1 LTATGRKSERLSDQE
16 LAAVR
21 ILKERVILAPPT
33 KIRTTSLDTW
43 YVFSDGA
50 CEGETLKEG
59 SIGAVLISPS
69 GIACE
74 FFAEMVPKEWMESF
88 LSLSQHPIFEL
99 ELLPVWISLVEWE
112 GYLSNTQCVFYLDN
126 EAAKGAL
133 VRGATEG
140 GSGAKLVHAFVIAE
154 MRCQVKVWF
163 SRVPTSSNIA
173 DGPSRMS
180 FDELVNVRRH
190 RINWEHLWKKL
201 KTDGSET

>member
-1 LTATGRKSERLSDQE
+1 MTATGRKSERLSDPE

-21 ILKERVILAPPT
+21 ILKERVLQAPPT

-74 FFAEMVPKEWMESF
+74 FFAEVVPKEWMEAF

-99 ELLPVWISLVEWE
+99 ELLPVWISLV
-112 GYLSNTQCVFYLDN
+112 
-126 EAAKGAL
+126 
-133 VRGATEG
+133 
-140 GSGAKLVHAFVIAE
+140 
-154 MRCQVKVWF
+154 
-163 SRVPTSSNIA
+163 
-173 DGPSRMS
+173 DGKDTLAIPSVS
-180 FDELVNVRRH
+180 F
-190 RINWEHLWKKL
+190 
-201 KTDGSET
+201 T